1 MYIDRLFYKNIGPID
16 EVKISCRR
24 NDADVPFPLIIV
36 GQNGS
41 GKSILLSNIVDA
53 FYEIADLEYENATQ
67 AGEKGGH
74 KYYKTI
80 MPSQIKIGKQYML
93 SHICFY
99 QEDEQ
104 FEYVCKSGEIA
115 FSDCLDGMCSPI
127 STSLDWKDAI
137 SYKSVTGNKK
147 FVPEI
152 FGRDIICFFGPN
164 RYMRPCWMGDQ
175 YNCTEEANTHFV
187 ESKIERHLVNPITA
201 TNIIERTQQWLFD
214 VIADSRPD
222 LAKKDDE
229 YFVAFPPVNDL
240 SLLTVSRSNTEK
252 VLSTILG
259 EPVIF
264 RMKNRAAGRSRF
276 LICRPDGSELVPSLD
291 ALSTGQLALF
301 NLFTT
306 IIRYADNDDINLS
319 HSLEEI
325 KGIVVIDEIELHL
338 HTQLQRKVLPK
349 LISLFPKIQ
358 FIITSHSPLFLLGMK
373 EFFGEEQFDVIE
385 MPMGTQIS
393 VEQFAEFEK
402 AYLYMT
408 ETSRFQ
414 REIAAAINQNREK
427 PLIITEGSTD
437 WKHMKAAYN
446 ALCRDRRC
454 SAWLPKLD
462 FCFLEYEPQNCD
474 KRNCLKLEMSGSQ
487 LQTMCKQYSLLKQPR
502 KMIFIADRDVSAVT
516 KALDG
521 NNDYKKWSEQ
531 VYSFCI
537 PVPTFREE
545 TPQICIEHLYTDD
558 EIKQEVT
565 LNDGITRRIFMG
577 NEFNKEGFSV
587 SGNHFYCKN
596 KDCCGEGRIDI
607 IDGSDKKKVLIP
619 WNENDNINYAL
630 SKMDFAEY
638 ILKGVIPFEHM
649 DFSNF
654 IPIFELIRDI
664 LQE

>member
-1 MYIDRLFYKNIGPID
+1 M
-16 EVKISCRR
+16 
-24 NDADVPFPLIIV
+24 
-36 GQNGS
+36 
-41 GKSILLSNIVDA
+41 
-53 FYEIADLEYENATQ
+53 
-67 AGEKGGH
+67 
-74 KYYKTI
+74 
-80 MPSQIKIGKQYML
+80 
-93 SHICFY
+93 
-99 QEDEQ
+99 
-104 FEYVCKSGEIA
+104 
-115 FSDCLDGMCSPI
+115 
-127 STSLDWKDAI
+127 
-137 SYKSVTGNKK
+137 
-147 FVPEI
+147 
-152 FGRDIICFFGPN
+152 
-164 RYMRPCWMGDQ
+164 
-175 YNCTEEANTHFV
+175 
-187 ESKIERHLVNPITA
+187 
-201 TNIIERTQQWLFD
+201 
-214 VIADSRPD
+214 
-222 LAKKDDE
+222 
-229 YFVAFPPVNDL
+229 
-240 SLLTVSRSNTEK
+240 
-252 VLSTILG
+252 LSTILG

-393 VEQFAEFEK
+393 VEQFSEFEK

-474 KRNCLKLEMSGSQ
+474 KCNCLKLEMSGSQ